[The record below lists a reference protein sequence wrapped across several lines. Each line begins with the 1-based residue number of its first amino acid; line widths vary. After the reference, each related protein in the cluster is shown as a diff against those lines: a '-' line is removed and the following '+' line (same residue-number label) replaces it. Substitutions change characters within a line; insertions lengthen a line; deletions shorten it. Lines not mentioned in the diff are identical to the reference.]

1 MSAPRMPRAS
11 SRRCTPVCRSARLL
25 TVLPT
30 IAILFALILPAVGR
44 ANAQA
49 PPQESAPTP
58 KPKTAPTTAP
68 PAATASDAATT
79 APVAALRDALSA
91 ACSQN
96 QHDFAKFL
104 TTRNAETFTSLTPGA
119 RVALMKRFVLLSE
132 PGTPSIV
139 TSVSGRPVVR
149 CQTPDGAAELQI
161 GGADAT
167 DNLAFLPVEI
177 RDATDTVG
185 ASILHVKMGVVREN
199 GAWKLLSVGLVLLDL
214 PSLAAEW
221 DAAEME
227 STERKAIDQV
237 KVIADAVEA
246 YRRKYSHLPDSL
258 DKLGPPARGAVN
270 ADTAGMLDA
279 QSASGVTDG
288 YTFRY
293 VIAGASNLGAPAKF
307 ELAAT
312 PQTYGRT
319 GRRSFFRD
327 SSGGLHAADHHGAVG
342 SELDSSIE

>member
-1 MSAPRMPRAS
+1 MNARRRSGDCSQPRTSAWSCARA
-11 SRRCTPVCRSARLL
+11 LL
-25 TVLPT
+25 VPPA
-30 IAILFALILPAVGR
+30 IAILFTLTLPIAGR
-44 ANAQA
+44 VNAQT
-49 PPQESAPTP
+49 PPQEPAQTPMPRAATNVAPT
-58 KPKTAPTTAP
+58 APE
-68 PAATASDAATT
+68 
-79 APVAALRDALSA
+79 AALRDALSA
-91 ACSQN
+91 ACAQN
-96 QHDFAKFL
+96 QRDFTKFL
-104 TTRNAETFTSLTPGA
+104 TTRNAATFTTLTPGA

-132 PGTPSIV
+132 PGTPSIL
-139 TSVSGRPVVR
+139 TSTSGRPVVR

-161 GGADAT
+161 GGADAS

-227 STERKAIDQV
+227 STERKALDEV
-237 KVIADAVEA
+237 KAIAEAVEA
-246 YRRKYSHLPDSL
+246 YRRKYSHLPESL
-258 DKLGPPARGAVN
+258 DKLGPPTRGTVN
-270 ADTAGMLDA
+270 ADAAGMLDA
-279 QSASGVTDG
+279 ESASGITDG

-293 VIAGASNLGAPAKF
+293 VIAGASNLGAPAKY

-342 SELDSSIE
+342 SPLDSSIE